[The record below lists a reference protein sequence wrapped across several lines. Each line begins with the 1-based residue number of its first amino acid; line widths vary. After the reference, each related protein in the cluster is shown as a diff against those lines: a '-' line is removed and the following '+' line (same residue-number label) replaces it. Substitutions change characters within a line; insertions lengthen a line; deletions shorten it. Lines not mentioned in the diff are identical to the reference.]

1 MGLGLKL
8 DRMQGVLIVD
18 IGGGSTKISV
28 VSRHGVVNSHF
39 STESGMLMDEAIMNV
54 ILEKYHIRIGRKAAE
69 TLKMALGVEWDLNRD
84 TRICEVCGTSTITEL
99 PVKIAVTGRSLP
111 RR

>member
-1 MGLGLKL
+1 
-8 DRMQGVLIVD
+8 MQGVLVVD

-54 ILEKYHIRIGRKAAE
+54 ILE
-69 TLKMALGVEWDLNRD
+69 N
-84 TRICEVCGTSTITEL
+84 TIFVL
-99 PVKIAVTGRSLP
+99 DGKRQKH
-111 RR
+111 

>member
-54 ILEKYHIRIGRKAAE
+54 I
-69 TLKMALGVEWDLNRD
+69 W
-84 TRICEVCGTSTITEL
+84 
-99 PVKIAVTGRSLP
+99 KIPYSYWT
-111 RR
+111 